1 VALGSEVEERVV
13 ASMKQLGFTATDA
26 KTYIA
31 LLRGHPATGYELAAR
46 SSVPRSAIYGV
57 LRRLQ
62 SLGLVNAIEDKPA
75 RYVPLPPERL
85 HGLLESRFTRNLET
99 FKTALDQVVG
109 PTAEVATW
117 TVVGY
122 KALLEQVERLV
133 GNAQERVCLSLWRRE
148 AEQLARAFGEAV
160 DRGVD
165 VVLFSFNPLP
175 DLPGTVFSYGI
186 DAARLEAWWDHKL
199 ILVADDGVV
208 LVGDAR
214 PTEENRA
221 VVSEEP
227 ALVEMAVANLV
238 LDLTLFAQR
247 TGVDTAEAIT
257 HLTRHLAPVD
267 DLIAEAVA
275 AREGG

>member
-1 VALGSEVEERVV
+1 MAAGAEVEERVV
-13 ASMKQLGFTATDA
+13 AAMKQLGFTATDA
-26 KTYIA
+26 RTYIA
-31 LLRGHPATGYELAAR
+31 LMRGHPATGYELAAR

-62 SLGLVNAIEDKPA
+62 NLGLINAIEDKPA
-75 RYVPLPPERL
+75 RYVPLAPERL
-85 HGLLESRFTRNLET
+85 VELLESRFTRNLESFREVLT
-99 FKTALDQVVG
+99 QVVG

-122 KALLEQVERLV
+122 QALLEQAERLIA
-133 GNAQERVCLSLWRRE
+133 NATRQVCLSVWRRE
-148 AEQLARAFGEAV
+148 GERLSRALDAASA
-160 DRGVD
+160 RGVE

-175 DLPGTVFSYGI
+175 GLPGTIFSYGI
-186 DAARLEAWWDHKL
+186 EAQRLEAWWDHKL
-199 ILVADDGVV
+199 ILMADDGVV

-214 PTEENRA
+214 ETEENRA

-247 TGVDTAEAIT
+247 TGVDTAAAIA
-257 HLTRHLAPVD
+257 HITRHLAPVD

-275 AREGG
+275 ARAQA